1 MDTAIN
7 EFIPRLE
14 YVNTKIRLDD
24 VARYKDRNPIGSM
37 LSGVLTTI
45 VETSAEY
52 AEFRSQ
58 FSNLFE
64 GDQSDVRAELNKLG
78 TAVEIYLKKQFPDGT
93 KVTFTVSPPLF
104 TDLLKSFE
112 TTVDDG
118 IETSAGAKGDGMQRA
133 IMLSIIQAFADF
145 RRDQAAGASFLFLI
159 DEAELHLHPTA
170 QRALKNALLDICETD
185 QVLINT
191 HSSVL
196 LADIDTRQKIF
207 CVEKANRITSV
218 NEVPESKRP
227 DIIFELL
234 GGSPSDLLLPR
245 NFLIVE
251 GKSDFE
257 FIKGVIERFYA
268 DKLKGV
274 QVIFGGGDLTE
285 QERSLIAVHKVLVP
299 LVSPEKPV
307 YKNCVVVLIDK
318 PNEEQK
324 SKYDLFKQGYPYLF
338 DEGRVFELP
347 HQSLEECYPAPYGIK
362 PDALAEKGV
371 SKVEYARTVAAA
383 LDRGEFEG
391 GMERVFAAVMKAA
404 QLAY

>member
-1 MDTAIN
+1 
-7 EFIPRLE
+7 
-14 YVNTKIRLDD
+14 
-24 VARYKDRNPIGSM
+24 M

-52 AEFRSQ
+52 AQFRSH

-64 GDQSDVRAELNKLG
+64 GEQSEVRAELNKLG
-78 TAVEIYLKKQFPDGT
+78 SVVEIYLKKQFPDGT

-118 IETSAGAKGDGMQRA
+118 IETTAGAKGDGMQRA

-145 RRDQAAGASFLFLI
+145 RRELAAGASFLFLI

-170 QRALKNALLDICETD
+170 QRALKNALLDICMTD

-196 LADIDTRQKIF
+196 LANVDPRQKIF
-207 CVEKANRITSV
+207 CVEKSNRITCV
-218 NEVPESKRP
+218 EEVPESKRS

-251 GKSDFE
+251 GKSEFE
-257 FIKGVIERFYA
+257 FIKRIVDRFYA
-268 DKLKGV
+268 DELKGI
-274 QVIFGGGDLTE
+274 QIIFGGGDLTE
-285 QERSLIAVHKVLVP
+285 QEKSMIAVHKVLVP
-299 LVSPEKPV
+299 LVSPDKPI
-307 YKNCVVVLIDK
+307 YKKSVVVLIDK
-318 PNEEQK
+318 PNNDQQN
-324 SKYDLFKQGYPYLF
+324 KYQLFKQGYPYLF

-347 HQSLEECYPAPYGIK
+347 HCSLEECYPSPHGMT
-362 PDALAEKGV
+362 PDALAATGV
-371 SKVEYARTVAAA
+371 SKVTYARTVAAA
-383 LDRGEFEG
+383 LEQAEFEG
-391 GMERVFAAVMKAA
+391 GMERVFAAVMKAKD
-404 QLAY
+404 LAY